1 MNSNETIIFF
11 DGVCSLCNSV
21 VDFVHRRDSKNHFK
35 YASLQGN
42 TAQKMIPELLEDEQL
57 DSLIYY
63 KQGKT
68 FTESSAALHIAK
80 GMSGVWPV
88 LFALI
93 LVPKGLRDVIYR
105 WVARNRYRWFGKRE
119 TCRMPEA
126 HERPYFLD

>member
-1 MNSNETIIFF
+1 MNSNESIIFF

-21 VDFVHRRDSKNHFK
+21 VDFVHRRDNKNRFK

-42 TAQKMIPELLEDEQL
+42 TAKKMIPELLEDEQL
-57 DSLIYY
+57 DSLIYHH
-63 KQGKT
+63 QGEI

-88 LFALI
+88 LFAFI
-93 LVPKGLRDVIYR
+93 IIPKNWRDAVYR
-105 WVARNRYRWFGKRE
+105 WVARHRYQWFGKRE